1 MPFRVVVKMAG
12 CVWRAMRHAGIVGA
26 ATGSLNRI
34 SNRMLAVHG
43 AGSLQAGAWRALSSA
58 SVTRVAAGAQTW
70 TQTGCVG
77 IAQSRGCGQQKPG
90 TRTLENPKK
99 GFLEQKRKAHGH
111 GHPVWRT
118 KLLFF
123 VEGRWDGTRIQETLV
138 VMSPPLYP
146 ADRSLLP
153 LYSPVTAPS
162 TDSEWSSV
170 PGPLDPG
177 APAASAYVNKVE
189 ATHKGGGYFKPDL
202 VLQYHSSEHYNAFEL
217 GRLKLK
223 QVRESFAA
231 HAQDCGGSEVQIAA
245 LSEKVRYMTVHLQTH
260 HKDHASRRGL
270 LSMLE
275 RRKKL
280 LMYLRRT
287 NGDSYGEVIYRL
299 GLKDKSPSEDRY
311 LQHEP
316 KKNAAKKKKA
326 KN

>member
-1 MPFRVVVKMAG
+1 MAG

-34 SNRMLAVHG
+34 SNSMLAVHG
-43 AGSLQAGAWRALSSA
+43 AGSLHAGAWRALSSA
-58 SVTRVAAGAQTW
+58 SVTRVAA
-70 TQTGCVG
+70 
-77 IAQSRGCGQQKPG
+77 
-90 TRTLENPKK
+90 
-99 GFLEQKRKAHGH
+99 
-111 GHPVWRT
+111 
-118 KLLFF
+118 
-123 VEGRWDGTRIQETLV
+123 
-138 VMSPPLYP
+138 
-146 ADRSLLP
+146 
-153 LYSPVTAPS
+153 
-162 TDSEWSSV
+162 EWSSV

>member
-1 MPFRVVVKMAG
+1 MAPG
-12 CVWRAMRHAGIVGA
+12 LSKLARGGRCPPPPLLAWQQVRRRGLKRGVWGLRSRGVADSRNPERAPSKTLRKVFWSIKG
-26 ATGSLNRI
+26 
-34 SNRMLAVHG
+34 
-43 AGSLQAGAWRALSSA
+43 GAWAWA
-58 SVTRVAAGAQTW
+58 P
-70 TQTGCVG
+70 C
-77 IAQSRGCGQQKPG
+77 
-90 TRTLENPKK
+90 LEN
-99 GFLEQKRKAHGH
+99 E
-111 GHPVWRT
+111 
-118 KLLFF
+118 LLFF
-123 VEGRWDGTRIQETLV
+123 VEGRRDGTRIQETLV

>member
-1 MPFRVVVKMAG
+1 
-12 CVWRAMRHAGIVGA
+12 
-26 ATGSLNRI
+26 
-34 SNRMLAVHG
+34 
-43 AGSLQAGAWRALSSA
+43 
-58 SVTRVAAGAQTW
+58 
-70 TQTGCVG
+70 
-77 IAQSRGCGQQKPG
+77 
-90 TRTLENPKK
+90 
-99 GFLEQKRKAHGH
+99 
-111 GHPVWRT
+111 
-118 KLLFF
+118 LFF